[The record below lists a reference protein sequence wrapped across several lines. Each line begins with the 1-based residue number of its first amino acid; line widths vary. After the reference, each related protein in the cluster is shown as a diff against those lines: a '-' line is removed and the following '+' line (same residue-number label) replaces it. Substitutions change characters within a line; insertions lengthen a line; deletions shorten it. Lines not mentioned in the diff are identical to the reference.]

1 MTPFWRAKIQ
11 KFRLS
16 ENKKKHFFYVERKKF
31 RPKVNK
37 RAINKIKYDFFAI
50 ILFFFMMVAHAS
62 QARNLFYPSAR
73 FSKLVSHPLLRYLY
87 SRLCHMGQ
95 DLPAH
100 DVIESYAALF
110 TAMQGN
116 APQGPF
122 VLVDVD
128 TPSAEVAHTV
138 YQLVLHG
145 VGAYRPALPLLVDD
159 NPQGGVGV
167 ATRDAEPHA
176 ELTVPVN
183 RGLGQV
189 EGQGVAAVPPLC
201 SHMGVGVHEGA
212 PVDTGC
218 QQECCQGY
226 CVYPNA
232 HSSPFPFPSSLLPF
246 FFFFFFFFFLSNRF
260 RSS

>member
-1 MTPFWRAKIQ
+1 VKVFSKLVSKIQ

-37 RAINKIKYDFFAI
+37 RAIYKIKYDFFAI
-50 ILFFFMMVAHAS
+50 ILFFFMMVAQAS

-128 TPSAEVAHTV
+128 APSAEVAHAV
-138 YQLVLHG
+138 YQL
-145 VGAYRPALPLLVDD
+145 LPLLCDLLLMQLGGSGIEQIAYMGQRRSIGGQQFLSEEQLRSFCRRGVDIYLSHLI
-159 NPQGGVGV
+159 P
-167 ATRDAEPHA
+167 ACLASLFLALKETFA
-176 ELTVPVN
+176 
-183 RGLGQV
+183 
-189 EGQGVAAVPPLC
+189 QGVDV
-201 SHMGVGVHEGA
+201 E
-212 PVDTGC
+212 D
-218 QQECCQGY
+218 
-226 CVYPNA
+226 
-232 HSSPFPFPSSLLPF
+232 LPDG
-246 FFFFFFFFFLSNRF
+246 SVIDICE
-260 RSS
+260 